1 MPERTTQFCRNGHT
15 YPAANSLDDDDCL
28 TLSDTVTGLAPE
40 WLVEIQTD
48 PVGEI
53 SVMIIPPN
61 VDDTI
66 GPMLVVYKVASVFLL
81 DQFRWDRYGNVG
93 EYSTLDGVRRAITG
107 MLRSLSRVSC
117 ELTTLH

>member
-28 TLSDTVTGLAPE
+28 TLVDTMKGLAPE
-40 WLVEIQTD
+40 WSVEIQTD

-66 GPMLVVYKVASVFLL
+66 GPMLVVHKVASVFVL

-107 MLRSLSRVSC
+107 MLLH
-117 ELTTLH
+117 LPYTMHGPTTVH